1 MAKLP
6 VIAGFGGINPAGRAS
21 GHHAYRRLV
30 IDALSDELSRNTWAS
45 LAALTGQL
53 HNEDGKWHNSS
64 GELMDFDNALT
75 ALTPGLKQSTL
86 IRKLETNL
94 FDPSQLLYHRRASFP
109 GSESNPLRFEI
120 RKKHL
125 PSPLPPGW
133 TVSEA
138 SSDSKHKLRIT
149 ATDNFDVLLRCYRQA
164 PVNSAGQLPS
174 NFNPA
179 ALYPSRNHPR
189 ALQLTVYGASD
200 AINSLGIDWEIIR
213 QKVPADQLSVYASNC
228 MGQLD
233 YNGFGGMLQARLSG
247 KKVTSKQ
254 LPLGFTEMPADFL
267 NAYLLGNLGTTGANV
282 AACATFLYNLRLGIR
297 DIQNGNARV
306 VIVGSSEA
314 CLVPEVFEGFT
325 AMGALAED
333 AALRTLDGLTDEQEP
348 NYRRACRP
356 FSENVGFT
364 MSESAQFVVLF
375 DDELALE
382 LGANIFGGVNEV
394 FVGADGHKKSIAG
407 PGLGNYFTLA
417 KAAAATRNVLGEE
430 GLRLRSYVQSHG
442 TGTPQNR
449 TTESHIL
456 SQIAQT
462 FGIENWPVAAIKSY
476 IGHSIGSASGDQLSA
491 SLGTWSDGI
500 IPGILTV
507 DEIADDV
514 HQQNLDFLLQHSE
527 VGPEGM
533 DAVLINS
540 KGFGGNN
547 ASASILAPHVVQRML
562 GKRHGSE
569 KLKQYKQRHEQVQEQ
584 SADHDRAA
592 MEGINNTIYRFD
604 HGVLGSDAIEM
615 TDRQI
620 KIANYEHPVSLELQ
634 NHYEDMCD

>member
-200 AINSLGIDWEIIR
+200 AINSLGIEWEIIR